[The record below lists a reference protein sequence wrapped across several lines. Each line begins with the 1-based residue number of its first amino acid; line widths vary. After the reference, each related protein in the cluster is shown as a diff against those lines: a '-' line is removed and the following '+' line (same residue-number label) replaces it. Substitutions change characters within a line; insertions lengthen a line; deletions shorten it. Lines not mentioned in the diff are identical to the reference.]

1 MSKPPTSTQSPVFG
15 LPEIALI
22 CVTFIWGGTFLVVH
36 NAVAQ
41 SGPLGFVGSR
51 FAVAAS
57 IAALCSYRHLRGIS
71 LFEIRAGCLIGI
83 SIFAGY
89 SLQTLGLQHIS
100 GSKSAFITAFY
111 VPIVPLLQWAV
122 QRKAPRAAVWAGVAI
137 AFLGLAC
144 LAGPDGLRGGFGY
157 GELLT
162 ALGALAIS
170 AEIILISIF
179 ARQVNIVRVTVLQL
193 AVASLTAFIFVPI
206 SGEGM
211 PALST
216 TFIVSAVALGSASA
230 LIQYVMNWAQQR
242 IAATKATLI
251 YAGEPIWAGVIGK
264 IAGDS
269 IPALAVLGA
278 ALIIGASIISEW
290 RPKRRAEVRY

>member
-1 MSKPPTSTQSPVFG
+1 MSQPPIHTPAPVFG

-36 NAVAQ
+36 NAVAE
-41 SGPLGFVGSR
+41 SGPLGFVGIR

-57 IAALCSYRHLRGIS
+57 IAAAFSYRHLRALS
-71 LFEIRAGCLIGI
+71 LFELRAGCLIGV

-89 SLQTLGLQHIS
+89 SLQTLGLQSIS

-122 QRKAPRAAVWAGVAI
+122 QRKSPRAAAWVGALV

-144 LAGPDGLRGGFGY
+144 LAGPDGLSGGFGR
-157 GELLT
+157 GEVLT

-170 AEIILISIF
+170 AEIILISVF
-179 ARQVNIVRVTVLQL
+179 ARQVNIVRVTVVQL
-193 AVASLTAFIFVPI
+193 AVASLTAFAFIPVA
-206 SGEGM
+206 GEGM
-211 PALST
+211 PAFST

-264 IAGDS
+264 IAGDR
-269 IPALAVLGA
+269 IPGLAVLGA

-290 RPKRRAEVRY
+290 RPRTRGEGR